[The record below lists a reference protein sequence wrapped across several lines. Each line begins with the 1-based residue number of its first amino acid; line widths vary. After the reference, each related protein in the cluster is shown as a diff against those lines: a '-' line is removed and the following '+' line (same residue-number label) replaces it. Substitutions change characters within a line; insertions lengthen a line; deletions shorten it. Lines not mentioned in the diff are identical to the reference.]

1 MIRKKMLLWGCVCM
15 MALAEFGTVQAFAC
29 TGNGCAEIKG
39 DYSTLNVKYEWRFM
53 TENGK
58 TYRRLWDAT
67 NKKWVTDWI
76 LC

>member
-1 MIRKKMLLWGCVCM
+1 MIKKMLLWGCVCM
-15 MALAEFGTVQAFAC
+15 M
-29 TGNGCAEIKG
+29 
-39 DYSTLNVKYEWRFM
+39 TLNVASSVPALAKAADGFEESDVKYSLMRTVYEWRFK